1 MDYLSN
7 NILSNYYY
15 NYIKL
20 YYTFENK
27 FENLYARDKLL
38 NILDP
43 YLYISQGFRARYR
56 EETYKFIKT
65 KYKLFMIKELLN
77 DNTISILQYK
87 PFLSYFFQ
95 TYEEI
100 VKFHLIDKNKSISIL
115 EITNLP
121 NVFEAC
127 YYYEKKK
134 KNNINFFFYNIYLLL
149 NYLNK

>member
-121 NVFEAC
+121 NVF
-127 YYYEKKK
+127 
-134 KNNINFFFYNIYLLL
+134 
-149 NYLNK
+149 